1 MLLQNLKAPKEEG
14 SACICKC
21 VWVCVGV
28 SVNMHIQ
35 GDKSFKKI
43 TEYPPP
49 FLQGKEMPKIFEL
62 IILSESFLQLKAIP
76 AFPEKLSVQYM

>member
-14 SACICKC
+14 SVWICKC

-35 GDKSFKKI
+35 GEKSFKKI

-49 FLQGKEMPKIFEL
+49 FFTRKRDAKIFEL
-62 IILSESFLQLKAIP
+62 IILCESLLQLKAIP
-76 AFPEKLSVQYM
+76 AFPEKLSVRYM